1 MIWSWMT
8 ISFLQDFKIKTMLKL
23 WFNTV
28 EVYAKSLV
36 LPIVQAT
43 CTYLFFAHLE
53 KSAQLHAGKFIPS
66 PQKIHF
72 WVMMLLTRI
81 QSSVQL
87 LQCLLLLCTLL
98 FCCCSFL
105 LYPPPAIST
114 TYTLEINSVKCLK
127 IRDQLVSLIFK
138 NDFLF
143 NFWFKWTICYLIE
156 NRCCWKMFLLLIIWM
171 E

>member
-1 MIWSWMT
+1 MLFHANIRCSRKYRGLADSSPLVRSWMT
-8 ISFLQDFKIKTMLKL
+8 ISLPFYKISKSRPCLDFDS
-23 WFNTV
+23 
-28 EVYAKSLV
+28 KSLV

-87 LQCLLLLCTLL
+87 LQCLLLCTLL

-105 LYPPPAIST
+105 LYPPPSYIH
-114 TYTLEINSVKCLK
+114 YIHLWN
-127 IRDQLVSLIFK
+127 
-138 NDFLF
+138 
-143 NFWFKWTICYLIE
+143 
-156 NRCCWKMFLLLIIWM
+156 
-171 E
+171 

>member
-1 MIWSWMT
+1 MAEIRHL
-8 ISFLQDFKIKTMLKL
+8 SFLWKILISIGRL
-23 WFNTV
+23 CNTV
-28 EVYAKSLV
+28 EVYSKSLV

-87 LQCLLLLCTLL
+87 LQCLLLCTLL

-105 LYPPPAIST
+105 LYPPPQLYPLHT
-114 TYTLEINSVKCLK
+114 PLK
-127 IRDQLVSLIFK
+127 LIQ
-138 NDFLF
+138 
-143 NFWFKWTICYLIE
+143 E
-156 NRCCWKMFLLLIIWM
+156 NV
-171 E
+171 